1 MIVKIEVDRST
12 SDYSK
17 NNIVSK
23 INSVYSAKVG
33 SLQPLIIEVDSSY
46 VSKVIDILERAN
58 VKYSRK

>member
-46 VSKVIDILERAN
+46 VSKVIDILEREN